1 MARAPRFGRSL
12 RSASN
17 RRASFDDLAGRF
29 APRGSAPLPRLVEG
43 PIARC
48 GRYAEGT
55 QSPPHHP
62 RGFAH
67 HERAPGAEAGLWA
80 SDAMVLDNT
89 RSRARSPG
97 EWPAGHD
104 YRKKTRDR
112 TLRTHMA

>member
-1 MARAPRFGRSL
+1 MAKRDGL
-12 RSASN
+12 H
-17 RRASFDDLAGRF
+17 DLAGRF

-43 PIARC
+43 PLARC

-80 SDAMVLDNT
+80 SDAMALDNT

-104 YRKKTRDR
+104 LRKKLVTNPSRSGQA
-112 TLRTHMA
+112 TT

>member
-1 MARAPRFGRSL
+1 MTL
-12 RSASN
+12 RHSN
-17 RRASFDDLAGRF
+17 SRLTPKTVA
-29 APRGSAPLPRLVEG
+29 LPRLVEG

-48 GRYAEGT
+48 GACAEGT

-104 YRKKTRDR
+104 LKKKARCTPSQA
-112 TLRTHMA
+112 TT